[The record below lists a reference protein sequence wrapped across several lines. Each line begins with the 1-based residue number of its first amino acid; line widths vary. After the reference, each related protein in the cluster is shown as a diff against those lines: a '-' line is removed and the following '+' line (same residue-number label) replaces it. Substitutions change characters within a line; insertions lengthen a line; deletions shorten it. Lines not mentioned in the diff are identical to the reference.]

1 VEWRLTREGWR
12 GRVGDG
18 LMMERAMTRRKTESG
33 GESDF
38 IEQDRNAG
46 GGIETGTQVRV
57 ELPHEDAADEDKAAA
72 AIVASVGMSGGES
85 GRQMI
90 KRANFSRLASKR
102 VSSVLKRLSV
112 LENLANTNTYDWT
125 QQQHDKIFDT
135 IGERLDEVIKAFADA
150 KKPKVR
156 DKSQLRFEV

>member
-1 VEWRLTREGWR
+1 MARKKSNDPQD
-12 GRVGDG
+12 DG
-18 LMMERAMTRRKTESG
+18 EADL
-33 GESDF
+33 
-38 IEQDRNAG
+38 IDRNAG
-46 GGIETGTQVRV
+46 GGLETGTQDRV
-57 ELPHEDAADEDKAAA
+57 ELPHEDAVEEAHSAANLA
-72 AIVASVGMSGGES
+72 GQTDRGAV
-85 GRQMI
+85 

-102 VSSVLKRLSV
+102 VSGVLERLSV

-135 IGERLDEVIKAFADA
+135 IGERLDEVIKVFADA